1 MNKESIF
8 PEVESHL
15 VCNIQCII
23 IWCQTNVRL
32 LLTIRPEHKTCK
44 SELSLVFN
52 IGVILKLAVNIKKI
66 NSKIFFIHPY
76 IFYPHFTK
84 LFKMCLQHWS
94 IEK

>member
-1 MNKESIF
+1 MHRVNTESIF
-8 PEVESHL
+8 PEVKSHL

-66 NSKIFFIHPY
+66 NSKIFFFIPTSQN
-76 IFYPHFTK
+76 FSR
-84 LFKMCLQHWS
+84 CVCHWG